1 EDYEANFEASQPG
14 YRATGTPGIP
24 TNLSSLEQER
34 RHNRR
39 QVHQHGN
46 QSQETKSVLERPIH
60 PGTGATG
67 VSGTTAN
74 VLSLERAKGHYDPEI
89 DHLDHGSR

>member
-1 EDYEANFEASQPG
+1 MSINM
-14 YRATGTPGIP
+14 ATKI
-24 TNLSSLEQER
+24 
-34 RHNRR
+34 
-39 QVHQHGN
+39 
-46 QSQETKSVLERPIH
+46 QETKSVLERPIH